1 MLAAD
6 PTMATGLTV
15 GPSFEFAVMN
25 YAPCL
30 MTLTDL
36 GTLMPHCVV
45 VVVFPGG
52 SDGKESACSPGDW
65 ILSLGWE
72 DPLEKRMVT
81 PCMVV
86 PIRGQ

>member
-1 MLAAD
+1 MPPVSEDSWTTRYGTRLMLAAD
-6 PTMATGLTV
+6 PMMATGLTV

-45 VVVFPGG
+45 VVGFPGG
-52 SDGKESACSPGDW
+52 SDVKESACSPGD
-65 ILSLGWE
+65 
-72 DPLEKRMVT
+72 
-81 PCMVV
+81 
-86 PIRGQ
+86 